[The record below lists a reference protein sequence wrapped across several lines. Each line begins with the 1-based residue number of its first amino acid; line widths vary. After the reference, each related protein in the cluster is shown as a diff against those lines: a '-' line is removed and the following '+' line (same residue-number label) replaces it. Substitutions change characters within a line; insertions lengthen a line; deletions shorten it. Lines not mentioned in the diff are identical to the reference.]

1 MKKFPAGPFG
11 RQRLQ
16 FYPAPFR
23 APLRAFAGLVFPW
36 MDGKVLI
43 CNIEDRG
50 WCIPSGRVEP
60 HETSLEAVLREAVEE
75 GGAELE
81 DVQYIG
87 CYQISE
93 RQEVRWADVYAARVA
108 RLVEITMTEESLG
121 RQLVTL
127 EELPSL
133 YHLWTPLTEMVFQH
147 AREIVERSESRRNTI
162 LPN

>member
-1 MKKFPAGPFG
+1 
-11 RQRLQ
+11 
-16 FYPAPFR
+16 
-23 APLRAFAGLVFPW
+23 

-43 CNIEDRG
+43 CDIEDRG

-60 HETSLEAVLREAVEE
+60 NETSLEAVIREALEE

-93 RQEVRWADVYAARVA
+93 RQEVRWADIYTARVCQ
-108 RLVEITMTEESLG
+108 LVEITMTEESLG
-121 RQLVTL
+121 RKLVTM
-127 EELPSL
+127 EELPGI

-147 AREIVERSESRRNTI
+147 ALEIMERSESHRRFTTQ
-162 LPN
+162 P

>member
-1 MKKFPAGPFG
+1 LKKFPIGPYG
-11 RQRLQ
+11 RQKLQ

-36 MDGKVLI
+36 LDEKILL
-43 CNIEDRG
+43 CDIEDRG

-60 HETSLEAVLREAVEE
+60 NETSLEAVIRECLEE

-93 RQEVRWADVYAARVA
+93 RQEIRWADVYTARV
-108 RLVEITMTEESLG
+108 LKLGEITMKEESLG
-121 RQLVTL
+121 RQLVSMDD
-127 EELPSL
+127 LPAI
-133 YHLWTPLTEMVFQH
+133 YHLWTPLTEMVFEH
-147 AREIVERSESRRNTI
+147 AREIMDRCESHRRSTTPS
-162 LPN
+162 

>member
-1 MKKFPAGPFG
+1 MKKFPPGPYG

-36 MDGKVLI
+36 LDGKVLI

-60 HETSLEAVLREAVEE
+60 SETSLEAVMREALEE

-81 DVQYIG
+81 AVQYIG

-93 RQEVRWADVYAARVA
+93 RQEIRWADVYTARIL

-121 RQLVTL
+121 RKLVSL
-127 EELPSL
+127 DELPAI
-133 YHLWTPLTEMVFQH
+133 YHLWNPLTEMVFEH
-147 AREIVERSESRRNTI
+147 SREIMERSESHHRSI
-162 LPN
+162 APH

>member
-1 MKKFPAGPFG
+1 
-11 RQRLQ
+11 
-16 FYPAPFR
+16 
-23 APLRAFAGLVFPW
+23 

-43 CNIEDRG
+43 CDIEDRG

-60 HETSLEAVLREAVEE
+60 DETSLQAVIRESLEE

-93 RQEVRWADVYAARVA
+93 RQEVRWADVYAARVS

-121 RQLVTL
+121 RKLVTMD
-127 EELPSL
+127 ELPAI
-133 YHLWTPLTEMVFQH
+133 YHLWTPLTEMVFEH
-147 AREIVERSESRRNTI
+147 SREIMERSERRKASNASA
-162 LPN
+162 